1 MPGIAV
7 QQTVIGALVHPK
19 YLPMRVVAGQVQA
32 GHVAVRQGAN
42 AARLNE

>member
-7 QQTVIGALVHPK
+7 QEKVIGALVHPK
-19 YLPMRVVAGQVQA
+19 YLPMRVVTGQVQA
-32 GHVAVRQGAN
+32 GNVADSSDSD